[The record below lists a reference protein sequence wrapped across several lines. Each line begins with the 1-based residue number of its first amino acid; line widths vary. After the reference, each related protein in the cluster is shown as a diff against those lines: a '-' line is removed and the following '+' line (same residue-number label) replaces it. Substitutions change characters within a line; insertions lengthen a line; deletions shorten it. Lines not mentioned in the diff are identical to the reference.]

1 MQTLDGIR
9 NHSWRRPTAATL
21 EGQVVSWAD
30 RIAYVCH
37 DFEDA
42 VHASVVTADEL
53 PASVLARCGA
63 TRSPQLD
70 AFVVGAI
77 DWFAATGQVGLAP
90 DLAAALD
97 DFRSFNF
104 DRIYLRPASQAQ
116 ANAVVRL
123 LRALVEHLVSHP
135 RLWRESTEAEADLV
149 RVAVGYVA
157 GMTDRY
163 ACRLARQELD
173 YPADELPRGIDITN

>member
-1 MQTLDGIR
+1 MRCTPG
-9 NHSWRRPTAATL
+9 
-21 EGQVVSWAD
+21 
-30 RIAYVCH
+30 
-37 DFEDA
+37 
-42 VHASVVTADEL
+42 VVTADEL
-53 PASVLARCGA
+53 PASVRKRCGA
-63 TRSPQLD
+63 GRSTQLEAFITD
-70 AFVVGAI
+70 AIEWFV
-77 DWFAATGQVGLAP
+77 ATGQVGLSP
-90 DLAAALD
+90 DVAGALD

-123 LRALVEHLVSHP
+123 LRALVEHLVAHP
-135 RLWRESTEAEADLV
+135 RLMRESQEADADLV

-173 YPADELPRGIDITN
+173 YPADDLPRGIDIPT